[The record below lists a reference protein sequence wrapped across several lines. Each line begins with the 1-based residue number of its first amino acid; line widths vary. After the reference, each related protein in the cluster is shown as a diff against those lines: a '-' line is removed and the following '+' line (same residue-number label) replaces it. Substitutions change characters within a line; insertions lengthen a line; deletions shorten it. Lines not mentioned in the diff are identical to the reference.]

1 MDRRT
6 ESANVREQASVLA
19 DQVEHLIGLIFDQDS
34 AGRDSAAAQE
44 RRAVLESLMWRLQAR
59 HTRLKPILHWRI
71 IFPAAVPRVRRSR

>member
-19 DQVEHLIGLIFDQDS
+19 DQVEHLIGLICDQDS

-44 RRAVLESLMWRLQAR
+44 RRAVLESLMWLLQAR
-59 HTRLKPILHWRI
+59 HTRLKAILHRWI
-71 IFPAAVPRVRRSR
+71 IFPAAGPRARRSR